1 MRGVCWV
8 DAPGQSRGQTGDHEL
23 PATLTRGFAALDE
36 PGVVAVCLLPGSEI
50 AFGRDIE

>member
-23 PATLTRGFAALDE
+23 PATLTRGFAALDG

-50 AFGRDIE
+50 AFDRDIE